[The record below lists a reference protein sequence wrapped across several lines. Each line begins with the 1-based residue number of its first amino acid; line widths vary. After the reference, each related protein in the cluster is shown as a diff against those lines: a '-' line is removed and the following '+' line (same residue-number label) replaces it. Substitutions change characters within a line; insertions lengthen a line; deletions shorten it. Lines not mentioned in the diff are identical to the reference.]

1 MQRNGGIG
9 FIKIYMTL
17 KMRDNMEEWKEIKPW
32 EEALRSEDREYTNTE
47 AEQAVNMQRVL
58 GSALDRKLEI
68 MAAKLEIINYVKAK
82 CERDIE
88 LVKRWISS
96 DSIAASLML
105 SCQGMLLFLKNLEQ
119 EIKAELK

>member
-1 MQRNGGIG
+1 
-9 FIKIYMTL
+9 
-17 KMRDNMEEWKEIKPW
+17 MEEWKEIKPW